1 MNIKKFFLNTK
12 INIDLRPKMTWSI
25 KGLCGTLC
33 AGLSCT
39 SQYSGYKKDYRGSTF
54 SGIGAALSL
63 LAYYMLANK
72 ESKAIEKQYE
82 RVFVQI
88 LEYRPTSLTII
99 KKDSRS

>member
-1 MNIKKFFLNTK
+1 MNLKNFFKKTR

-39 SQYSGYKKDYRGSTF
+39 SLYSGYKKDYRGSTF

-72 ESKAIEKQYE
+72 QHQA
-82 RVFVQI
+82 
-88 LEYRPTSLTII
+88 
-99 KKDSRS
+99 

>member
-1 MNIKKFFLNTK
+1 
-12 INIDLRPKMTWSI
+12 MTWSR

-72 ESKAIEKQYE
+72 QHQA
-82 RVFVQI
+82 
-88 LEYRPTSLTII
+88 
-99 KKDSRS
+99 